1 VNQLIECIPN
11 FSEGRRPDV
20 IAAIVAAITG
30 AAPVQLLDTSSDADH
45 NRTVV
50 TFVGSPEAV
59 EVAAYAG
66 IKAAADLIDM
76 DAHTG
81 EHPRM
86 GATDVCPFVPIRGVS
101 MAECVVLARKLGARV
116 GAELNIPVYLY
127 KEAATRPDRYE
138 LPDVRKGEYEGI
150 REAVKT
156 DPNRHPDY
164 GPATLGRAGATAIG
178 ARPALVAY
186 NVYLNTGDVKIAK
199 DIAKAIRF
207 SGGGLRYLQ
216 ASGFLVDGRAQ
227 VSMNLLDHT
236 KTPLHRVQEMIHS
249 ECRRYGVSI
258 VFSELVGL
266 IPEAALTD
274 AARWYLQLDKFSA
287 DQILEHKLT
296 GTGGSTAANTP
307 DDFIASVAAGTATP
321 GGGAVAGLI
330 GALAAALPEMVAKL
344 TIGKK
349 KYAEAES
356 EMLAIVTE
364 AEVLRRTLTRAVQ
377 EDSAAYDAVMKAFRI
392 DKDSPERDPAIQQ
405 ATITASDVPLRVME
419 TTVRVLG
426 LIKTAAEK
434 GNINAVSDAGAAAHA
449 AIAAIEAAALNVRI
463 NAKSLTEPQKAETYR
478 GNVAALLAVA
488 RALHAEIVHIVETR
502 GAL

>member
-1 VNQLIECIPN
+1 VEQLIECIPN
-11 FSEGRRPDV
+11 FSEGRRPEV

-50 TFVGSPEAV
+50 TFVGSPQAV
-59 EVAAYAG
+59 EAAAFAG
-66 IKAAADLIDM
+66 IKTAAELIDM
-76 DAHTG
+76 DNHRG

-116 GAELNIPVYLY
+116 GAELGIPVYLY

-150 REAVKT
+150 REAVQT
-156 DPNRHPDY
+156 DPNRKPDY
-164 GPATLGRAGATAIG
+164 GPAALGKAGATAIG

-186 NVYLNTGDVKIAK
+186 NIYLNTGDMKVAK
-199 DIAKAIRF
+199 EIAKALRF
-207 SGGGLRYLQ
+207 SSGGLRYIQ
-216 ASGFLVDGRAQ
+216 ASGFLVEGRAQ
-227 VSMNLLDHT
+227 VSMNLLDYT

-249 ECRRYGVSI
+249 EARRYGVTI
-258 VFSELVGL
+258 MFSELVGL

-274 AARWYLQLDKFSA
+274 AARWYLQLDKFSS

-296 GTGGSTAANTP
+296 GTSVAAAGTP
-307 DDFIASVAAGTATP
+307 DEFIASVAAGTATP
-321 GGGAVAGLI
+321 GGGAVAGLV

-349 KYAEAES
+349 KYAEAEA

-364 AEVLRRTLTRAVQ
+364 AESLRATLTAAVK
-377 EDSAAYDAVMKAFRI
+377 EDSAAYEAVMKAFKI
-392 DKDSPERDPAIQQ
+392 DKDAPDREAAIQQ
-405 ATITASDVPLRVME
+405 ATLLASDVPLRVME
-419 TTVRVLG
+419 TTVKVLG

-434 GNINAVSDAGAAAHA
+434 GNINAISDAGAAAHA
-449 AIAAIEAAALNVRI
+449 ALAAIEAAALNVRI
-463 NAKSLTEPQKAETYR
+463 NAKSLTDAPKAENYR

-488 RALHAEIVHIVETR
+488 RTLHTEIIHVVETR

>member
-1 VNQLIECIPN
+1 MDQLIECIPN
-11 FSEGRRPDV
+11 FSEGRRPEV
-20 IAAIVAAITG
+20 ISAIVAAITD

-50 TFVGSPEAV
+50 TFIGSPEAV
-59 EVAAYAG
+59 EAAAFAG
-66 IKAAADLIDM
+66 IKKAAELIDM
-76 DAHTG
+76 DQHHG

-101 MAECVVLARKLGARV
+101 MAECVVLARKLGAKV

-127 KEAATRPDRYE
+127 KEASTRPDRYE

-150 REAVKT
+150 REAVQT
-156 DPNRHPDY
+156 DPNRKPDF
-164 GPATLGRAGATAIG
+164 GPAALGKAGATAIG

-199 DIAKAIRF
+199 EIAKALRF
-207 SGGGLRYLQ
+207 SGGGLRYIQ
-216 ASGFLVDGRAQ
+216 ASGFLVEGRAQ
-227 VSMNLLDHT
+227 VSMNLLDFT

-249 ECRRYGVSI
+249 EVKRYGVNIS
-258 VFSELVGL
+258 FSELVGL

-274 AARWYLQLDKFSA
+274 AARWYLQLDRFST

-296 GTGGSTAANTP
+296 GSAKAETGTP
-307 DDFIASVAAGTATP
+307 DQFIASVAAGTAAP
-321 GGGAVAGLI
+321 GGGAVAGLM

-349 KYAEAES
+349 KYADVEQD
-356 EMLAIVTE
+356 MLAIVTQ
-364 AEVLRRTLTRAVQ
+364 AEMLRRDLTRAVQ
-377 EDSAAYDAVMKAFRI
+377 EDSAAYTAVMNAFKI
-392 DKDSPERDPAIQQ
+392 DKESPEREPAIQQ
-405 ATITASDVPLRVME
+405 ATILASDVPLRVME
-419 TTVRVLG
+419 TTVKALS

-434 GNINAVSDAGAAAHA
+434 GNINAISDAGAAAHA
-449 AIAAIEAAALNVRI
+449 ALAAIEAAALNVRI
-463 NAKSLTEPQKAETYR
+463 NAKSLSDAQKAENYR

-488 RALHAEIVHIVETR
+488 RTLHAEIVQIVETR